1 VKYHSNNPKLEKL
14 EKIQT
19 FIFEKVSLLNLP
31 NLALNKLK
39 KSKNALK
46 YSINSKVNLTALP
59 VPRGTISIMLNV
71 AKKDYG
77 FNLSSL
83 KKRIPPKSKFKM
95 KWKAIQ
101 WLIHNKKG

>member
-1 VKYHSNNPKLEKL
+1 M
-14 EKIQT
+14 
-19 FIFEKVSLLNLP
+19 
-31 NLALNKLK
+31 
-39 KSKNALK
+39 
-46 YSINSKVNLTALP
+46 NLTALP

-101 WLIHNKKG
+101 WLIHNKKGLFNLYYREEFKFYDHRGYQSTL

>member
-1 VKYHSNNPKLEKL
+1 M
-14 EKIQT
+14 
-19 FIFEKVSLLNLP
+19 NL
-31 NLALNKLK
+31 
-39 KSKNALK
+39 
-46 YSINSKVNLTALP
+46 IALP
-59 VPRGTISIMLNV
+59 VPRGTISIMLND

-101 WLIHNKKG
+101 WLIHNKKGRYKEKFLL